1 MVTKGLLSRGVL
13 PGYGFDCPRKRKG
26 VVLKM
31 SYQTDDPS
39 LSWFVIPTKENYY
52 TTYTE
57 WLKKQNCS
65 EELILR
71 FEKTSMKLEMKL
83 DRTFTIKNKVFKV
96 LVAAPHSVE
105 DTMQLL
111 LLEDSFGNVVLVN
124 KFQTKLFFR
133 IRRF

>member
-1 MVTKGLLSRGVL
+1 
-13 PGYGFDCPRKRKG
+13 
-26 VVLKM
+26 M

-71 FEKTSMKLEMKL
+71 FEKL
-83 DRTFTIKNKVFKV
+83 
-96 LVAAPHSVE
+96 
-105 DTMQLL
+105 Q
-111 LLEDSFGNVVLVN
+111 
-124 KFQTKLFFR
+124 
-133 IRRF
+133 

>member
-1 MVTKGLLSRGVL
+1 
-13 PGYGFDCPRKRKG
+13 
-26 VVLKM
+26 M

-39 LSWFVIPTKENYY
+39 LSWFVIPTVENYY

-71 FEKTSMKLEMKL
+71 FEKTSMKLDRTVTIKNL

-124 KFQTKLFFR
+124 KSQTKLFFR

>member
-1 MVTKGLLSRGVL
+1 
-13 PGYGFDCPRKRKG
+13 
-26 VVLKM
+26 M

-57 WLKKQNCS
+57 WLEKQNCS

-71 FEKTSMKLEMKL
+71 FEKTSMKLDRTVTIKNL

-96 LVAAPHSVE
+96 
-105 DTMQLL
+105 
-111 LLEDSFGNVVLVN
+111 FGSSAEFSRRYKAVVI
-124 KFQTKLFFR
+124 
-133 IRRF
+133 IRRLIWKCSVGK

>member
-1 MVTKGLLSRGVL
+1 
-13 PGYGFDCPRKRKG
+13 
-26 VVLKM
+26 M

-52 TTYTE
+52 TIYVE

-71 FEKTSMKLEMKL
+71 FEKTSMKLA
-83 DRTFTIKNKVFKV
+83 RTITIKNKVFKV
-96 LVAAPHSVE
+96 LVTAPHSVKE
-105 DTMQLL
+105 TAQLL

>member
-1 MVTKGLLSRGVL
+1 
-13 PGYGFDCPRKRKG
+13 
-26 VVLKM
+26 M

-39 LSWFVIPTKENYY
+39 LRWFVIPTKENYY
-52 TTYTE
+52 TSYVE
-57 WLKKQNCS
+57 WLEKQNCS

-71 FEKTSMKLEMKL
+71 FEKTSMKLAG
-83 DRTFTIKNKVFKV
+83 TITLKNKVFKV
-96 LVAAPHSVE
+96 LVEAPHSVE
-105 DTMQLL
+105 DTAQLL

>member
-1 MVTKGLLSRGVL
+1 
-13 PGYGFDCPRKRKG
+13 
-26 VVLKM
+26 M

-39 LSWFVIPTKENYY
+39 LSWLVIPTVENYY
-52 TTYTE
+52 TIYVE

-71 FEKTSMKLEMKL
+71 FEKTSMKLA
-83 DRTFTIKNKVFKV
+83 RTVTIKNKVFKV
-96 LVAAPHSVE
+96 LAVASHSVKE
-105 DTMQLL
+105 PAQLL
-111 LLEDSFGNVVLVN
+111 LLEDSFGNVILVN

>member
-1 MVTKGLLSRGVL
+1 
-13 PGYGFDCPRKRKG
+13 
-26 VVLKM
+26 M

-39 LSWFVIPTKENYY
+39 LRWFVIPTKENYY
-52 TTYTE
+52 SAYVE

-71 FEKTSMKLEMKL
+71 FEKTSMKL
-83 DRTFTIKNKVFKV
+83 DRTITIKNKVFKV

>member
-1 MVTKGLLSRGVL
+1 
-13 PGYGFDCPRKRKG
+13 
-26 VVLKM
+26 M

-57 WLKKQNCS
+57 WLEKQNCS

>member
-1 MVTKGLLSRGVL
+1 
-13 PGYGFDCPRKRKG
+13 
-26 VVLKM
+26 M

-39 LSWFVIPTKENYY
+39 LSWLVIPIVENYY
-52 TTYTE
+52 TIYKE

-71 FEKTSMKLEMKL
+71 FEKTSMKLA
-83 DRTFTIKNKVFKV
+83 RTVTIKNKVFKV
-96 LVAAPHSVE
+96 LVEAPHSVKE
-105 DTMQLL
+105 TAQLL

>member
-1 MVTKGLLSRGVL
+1 
-13 PGYGFDCPRKRKG
+13 
-26 VVLKM
+26 M

-57 WLKKQNCS
+57 WLEKQNCS
-65 EELILR
+65 EELFLR
-71 FEKTSMKLEMKL
+71 FEKTSMKLA
-83 DRTFTIKNKVFKV
+83 RTVTIKNKVFKV

-105 DTMQLL
+105 DTKQLL

-124 KFQTKLFFR
+124 KIQTKLFFR

>member
-1 MVTKGLLSRGVL
+1 
-13 PGYGFDCPRKRKG
+13 
-26 VVLKM
+26 M

-39 LSWFVIPTKENYY
+39 LRWFVIPTKENYY

-57 WLKKQNCS
+57 WLEKQNCS

-71 FEKTSMKLEMKL
+71 FEKTSMKL

>member
-1 MVTKGLLSRGVL
+1 
-13 PGYGFDCPRKRKG
+13 
-26 VVLKM
+26 M

-39 LSWFVIPTKENYY
+39 LSWFVIQTEENYY
-52 TTYTE
+52 TAYTD

-65 EELILR
+65 EELFLR
-71 FEKTSMKLEMKL
+71 FEKTSMKL

-124 KFQTKLFFR
+124 KSQTKLFFR

>member
-1 MVTKGLLSRGVL
+1 
-13 PGYGFDCPRKRKG
+13 
-26 VVLKM
+26 M

-52 TTYTE
+52 TIYVE

-65 EELILR
+65 EELIKKKK
-71 FEKTSMKLEMKL
+71 KTSMKLA
-83 DRTFTIKNKVFKV
+83 RTITIKNKVFKV
-96 LVAAPHSVE
+96 LVEAPHSVE
-105 DTMQLL
+105 ETAQLL
-111 LLEDSFGNVVLVN
+111 LLEDSFRNVVLVN

>member
-1 MVTKGLLSRGVL
+1 
-13 PGYGFDCPRKRKG
+13 
-26 VVLKM
+26 M

-39 LSWFVIPTKENYY
+39 LSWLVIPIVEIYY
-52 TTYTE
+52 TTYVE

-71 FEKTSMKLEMKL
+71 FEKTLMKLA
-83 DRTFTIKNKVFKV
+83 RTVTIKNKVFKV
-96 LVAAPHSVE
+96 LVAAPHSAKE
-105 DTMQLL
+105 TDQLL
-111 LLEDSFGNVVLVN
+111 LLEDSLGNVILVN

>member
-1 MVTKGLLSRGVL
+1 MFYLATALTVQEKE
-13 PGYGFDCPRKRKG
+13 KG

-39 LSWFVIPTKENYY
+39 LSWFVIPTVENYY

-71 FEKTSMKLEMKL
+71 FEKTSMKLA
-83 DRTFTIKNKVFKV
+83 RTVTIKNKVFKV
-96 LVAAPHSVE
+96 LVAAPHSAKE
-105 DTMQLL
+105 KMQLL

-124 KFQTKLFFR
+124 KFQTKLIFR
-133 IRRF
+133 LSSF

>member
-1 MVTKGLLSRGVL
+1 MVR
-13 PGYGFDCPRKRKG
+13 
-26 VVLKM
+26 
-31 SYQTDDPS
+31 
-39 LSWFVIPTKENYY
+39 
-52 TTYTE
+52 
-57 WLKKQNCS
+57 KQNCS

-71 FEKTSMKLEMKL
+71 FEKTSMKL

-96 LVAAPHSVE
+96 LVVAPHSVE
-105 DTMQLL
+105 DTMQL

>member
-1 MVTKGLLSRGVL
+1 
-13 PGYGFDCPRKRKG
+13 
-26 VVLKM
+26 M

-39 LSWFVIPTKENYY
+39 LSWFVIPTVENYY

-65 EELILR
+65 EELFLK
-71 FEKTSMKLEMKL
+71 FEKTSMKLA
-83 DRTFTIKNKVFKV
+83 RTVTIKNKVFKV

-105 DTMQLL
+105 DTKQLL

-124 KFQTKLFFR
+124 KIQTKLFFR

>member
-1 MVTKGLLSRGVL
+1 
-13 PGYGFDCPRKRKG
+13 
-26 VVLKM
+26 M

-39 LSWFVIPTKENYY
+39 LSWLVIPTVENYY
-52 TTYTE
+52 TTYRR

-71 FEKTSMKLEMKL
+71 FEKASMKLARTVTIKNL

>member
-1 MVTKGLLSRGVL
+1 
-13 PGYGFDCPRKRKG
+13 
-26 VVLKM
+26 M

-39 LSWFVIPTKENYY
+39 LSWFVIPTVENYY

-71 FEKTSMKLEMKL
+71 FEKTSMKL

>member
-1 MVTKGLLSRGVL
+1 
-13 PGYGFDCPRKRKG
+13 
-26 VVLKM
+26 M
-31 SYQTDDPS
+31 SYRTDDPS
-39 LSWFVIPTKENYY
+39 LSWFVIPTKENFY
-52 TTYTE
+52 TTYVE
-57 WLKKQNCS
+57 WLEEQNCS

-71 FEKTSMKLEMKL
+71 FEKTSMKL

-124 KFQTKLFFR
+124 EYQTKLFFR